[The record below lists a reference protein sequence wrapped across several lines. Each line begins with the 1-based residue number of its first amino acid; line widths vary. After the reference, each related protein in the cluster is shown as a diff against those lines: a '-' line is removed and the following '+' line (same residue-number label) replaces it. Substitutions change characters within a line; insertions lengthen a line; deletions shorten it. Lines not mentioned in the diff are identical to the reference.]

1 MLVPR
6 YQKKN
11 FSGYWISYN
20 INAFFLLGKK
30 FVSSVRPIGLGG
42 YIRNGVNVA
51 EKL

>member
-1 MLVPR
+1 VNRNHALVDTEFPI
-6 YQKKN
+6 
-11 FSGYWISYN
+11 ISTL
-20 INAFFLLGKK
+20 FFLLGKK